1 MYIGIDLGTATV
13 LVFVEGKNIVI
24 NEPSVVAMDRKTKEI
39 KAVGAEAKKM
49 LGRTHP
55 NIVAIRPL
63 RDGVIADFNATEKM
77 LKYFIKKVCSYRVL
91 FFKPIV
97 IICVPAQVTNVESRA
112 VKEAALSAGAKQA
125 VLIQEPMAAAIGAGL
140 NVDDPVGNMVVDIGG
155 GTTDVAVI
163 SLGGIVVG
171 ESLRVAGNK
180 MDEAIIRYV
189 RKNYNLLIGEQT
201 AEEIKFKIGNIYP
214 QEDLEGM
221 EIRGRDLIDGLPKTI
236 LVEPEE
242 IAEALEEPIN
252 AIITLIKSVLEK
264 TPPELVSDI
273 IERGIVLTGGGSL
286 LRGLDKKISNS
297 IGIPARVADDP
308 ISCVAVGT
316 GKAFKRLI
324 AEMHG
329 PKTRL
334 I

>member
-24 NEPSVVAMDRKTKEI
+24 NEPSVVAMDRKTKVI
-39 KAVGAEAKKM
+39 KAVGSEAKKM
-49 LGRTHP
+49 LGKTHAD
-55 NIVAIRPL
+55 IIALRPL

-77 LKYFIKKVCSYRVL
+77 LKYFIKKVCAYRFF

-112 VKEAALSAGAKQA
+112 VKEAAMAAGAKQA
-125 VLIQEPMAAAIGAGL
+125 FLIQEPMAAAIGAGL
-140 NVDDPVGNMVVDIGG
+140 NVDDPIGNMVVDIGG

-180 MDEAIIRYV
+180 MDEAIV
-189 RKNYNLLIGEQT
+189 RFLRKTYNLLVGEQT
-201 AEEIKFKIGNIYP
+201 AEEIKFRIGNIYS
-214 QEDLEGM
+214 QNDLEGM
-221 EIRGRDLIDGLPKTI
+221 EIRGRDLVNGLPKTI

-252 AIITLIKSVLEK
+252 AIISTIKSVLEK

-273 IERGIVLTGGGSL
+273 IDRGIVMTGGGSL
-286 LRGLDKKISNS
+286 LRGLDKKISS
-297 IGIPARVADDP
+297 AVGIPVRVADDP
-308 ISCVAVGT
+308 VSCVAVGT
-316 GKAFKRLI
+316 GKAFKRVMSK
-324 AEMHG
+324 AAQRDEM
-329 PKTRL
+329 KF
-334 I
+334 